1 MNVEAFEGWLV
12 GLVAGLGALGWLVT
26 KAWRGFRKMG
36 HFIDDV
42 SGEPARPGTPARPS
56 LMDRLAAVEDAVARI
71 PVVESSVAQVRAEV
85 TPNGGGSLKD
95 AVVRIEAVIR
105 EHDQLL
111 RDERR
116 DRR

>member
-1 MNVEAFEGWLV
+1 MNVQAIAAWLV

-26 KAWRGFRKMG
+26 KAWRGLRKVG

-56 LMDRLAAVEDAVARI
+56 LMDRLAAVEEAVARI
-71 PVVESSVAQVRAEV
+71 PSVEESVARVRQEV

-95 AVVRIEAVIR
+95 AVVRIEATVK
-105 EHDQLL
+105 EHDRLL
-111 RDERR
+111 RSEFRGRR
-116 DRR
+116 